1 MQKSVD
7 EADEEVVAVVF
18 GADGLI
24 MWPRNNFDRFMRF
37 FAEISRFPFLPLWT
51 TSVKSISHQSVSQ
64 LFEQKMRTGV

>member
-1 MQKSVD
+1 VQKSVD

-37 FAEISRFPFLPLWT
+37 FAEISRFFL
-51 TSVKSISHQSVSQ
+51 SCHFGQQV
-64 LFEQKMRTGV
+64 